1 MAENDDWVVTVKE
14 ELERMAPLATI
25 GAAEKP
31 HWDKRSIYR
40 IPESVM
46 DQNMK
51 AYKPHFVSFG
61 PYHHGDSHLALMEEH
76 KHRALLHFLKR
87 SNKPLESYVNSL
99 AEVAQC
105 LKDSYES
112 LDLVWERNTNRF
124 LQMMIVDGCFM
135 IEVLRNF
142 TKATNDYA
150 DSDPIFSNHGKL
162 HIVPYI
168 RRDMLM
174 LENQLPMLVL
184 TTLLAVENEE
194 TKNDEEFLNKLILKF
209 CCRNGFSHKARMGK
223 CLHLLDV
230 QRKIL
235 LGEDTSETK
244 IHEGGGG
251 ERKNDKK
258 GKTDSEASAGGIEII
273 RSAKELHEAGITFST
288 SSTQSLKD
296 ITFKGGKLRLPP
308 IVVED
313 TTASM
318 FLNLI
323 AFERFHVGVGN
334 AVTSYVFF
342 MDSIID
348 SAKDVSLLHDEGII
362 QNALGSDKAVAAL
375 FNSISKDATLDP
387 TSSLD
392 LVHKKVDK
400 HCNKTW
406 NKWKA
411 NLKHTYFRNPWS
423 TFSFA
428 AAILL
433 FVLTILQT
441 IFTIWPSK

>member
-1 MAENDDWVVTVKE
+1 MAEKDDWVVTVKE
-14 ELERMAPLATI
+14 EWERMAPSDTI

-51 AYKPHFVSFG
+51 AYKPQFVSFG
-61 PYHHGDSHLALMEEH
+61 PYHHGGHHLKPMEEH
-76 KHRALLHFLKR
+76 KHHALLHFLKR

-99 AEVAQC
+99 AEVAQS

-112 LDLVWERNTNRF
+112 LDLVWERDTSRF

-142 TKATNDYA
+142 KEATNDYA

-168 RRDMLM
+168 QRDMLM

-184 TTLLAVENEE
+184 TTLLSVENEE
-194 TKNDEEFLNKLILKF
+194 TKKNEEFVNKLILKF
-209 CCRNGFSHKARMGK
+209 FCRNGFSHEPRLGK

-230 QRKIL
+230 RRKIL
-235 LGEDTSETK
+235 LLEDTSSDAK
-244 IHEGGGG
+244 RHDSGG
-251 ERKNDKK
+251 N
-258 GKTDSEASAGGIEII
+258 EII
-273 RSAKELHEAGITFST
+273 RSAMELNEARINFRKSN
-288 SSTQSLKD
+288 TQSLED
-296 ITFKGGKLRLPP
+296 IALKGGKLRLPP
-308 IVVED
+308 ILVDD
-313 TTASM
+313 TTESM

-387 TSSLD
+387 ASSLD
-392 LVHKKVDK
+392 RVHKKVDK
-400 HCNKTW
+400 HCKQTW

-433 FVLTILQT
+433 FVLTNNIHHLAIQM
-441 IFTIWPSK
+441 IRSPPLSPPMP